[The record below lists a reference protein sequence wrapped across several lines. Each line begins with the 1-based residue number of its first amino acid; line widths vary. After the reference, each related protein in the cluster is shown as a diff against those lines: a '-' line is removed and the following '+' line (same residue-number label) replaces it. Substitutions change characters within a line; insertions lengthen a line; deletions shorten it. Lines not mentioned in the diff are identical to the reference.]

1 MAADQAGEEAQNVG
15 KEQDIDGSNK
25 QQRENNE

>member
-15 KEQDIDGSNK
+15 KEQDIDSSNK

>member
-15 KEQDIDGSNK
+15 KEQDIDGSNH
-25 QQRENNE
+25 QQRKSNE